1 MIKDSFQLIE
11 LTARKDTPKTTFN
24 YFVGDVIV
32 PRKTNFKTRSKKIK
46 MDRWGKILNKNYPPY
61 ICKIE

>member
-1 MIKDSFQLIE
+1 MISKRFL
-11 LTARKDTPKTTFN
+11 FN

-32 PRKTNFKTRSKKIK
+32 PRKINFKTRPKKIK

-61 ICKIE
+61 VCKIE